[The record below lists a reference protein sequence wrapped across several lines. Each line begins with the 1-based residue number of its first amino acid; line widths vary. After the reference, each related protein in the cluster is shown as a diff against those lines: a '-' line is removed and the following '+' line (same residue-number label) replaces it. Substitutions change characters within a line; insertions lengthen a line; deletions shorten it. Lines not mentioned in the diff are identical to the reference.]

1 MWPLCPHC
9 ESRLDE
15 IEARVVR
22 TKGRSSPEFGFGKRD
37 IYACPACRRAPGL
50 SHRKGF
56 WAGSPGEVPDQ
67 GAGCQRDGP
76 VSLLSTI
83 SVATVFSDSRQSV

>member
-1 MWPLCPHC
+1 MRSGLRQ
-9 ESRLDE
+9 SG
-15 IEARVVR
+15 
-22 TKGRSSPEFGFGKRD
+22 TKDRPMG
-37 IYACPACRRAPGL
+37 
-50 SHRKGF
+50 HRKGF
-56 WAGSPGEVPDQ
+56 WAGSPGEVPDR